1 MAQLRQDYAAF
12 QRLDAEIVAVG
23 PDGPNA
29 FRRFWE
35 NEQMPFVGLADV
47 GSKVAELYNQE
58 VNIFKLGRMPAVLV
72 VDKRGVIRYRHYGR
86 SMADIPA
93 NSEVLT
99 VLQKIVEDEKHE

>member
-1 MAQLRQDYAAF
+1 MAQLRQDYAKF
-12 QRLDAEIVAVG
+12 QHLDAEVVAVG

-35 NEQMPFVGLADV
+35 SEQMPFIGLADV

-58 VNIFKLGRMPAVLV
+58 VNIFKLGRMPALLV
-72 VDKRGVIRYRHYGR
+72 VDKQGVIRYHHYGR

-93 NSEVLT
+93 NSEVLE
-99 VLQKIVEDEKHE
+99 VLKTLVEEEEHG

>member
-1 MAQLRQDYAAF
+1 MAQLRLDYAEF
-12 QRLDAEIVAVG
+12 QRLNAEIVAIG

-35 NEQMPFVGLADV
+35 SQQMPFIGLADI
-47 GSKVAELYNQE
+47 GSKVAELYHQE

-72 VDKRGVIRYRHYGR
+72 VDKRGVIRYHHYGR

-99 VLQKIVEDEKHE
+99 VLQEIVEDEKHE